1 MKTLLK
7 HLTFT
12 FLLGWLFVTQVWAQS
27 PAAFKYQAVIRDASN
42 APITGQLVSI
52 RISILDGSETGP
64 IVYQEF
70 HQATTSAIGLVAL
83 NIGEGANLSG
93 LFEEIDWKNGD
104 HYLQVE
110 VDQAGGVSYQLLGAS
125 RLLSVPYAIFADKA
139 GSVDLIA
146 GEGILI
152 DGNEI
157 SNAKPSLWQLD
168 SNVVFVDTTQ
178 TVAIGISDSVFT
190 DSTSLVPE
198 DAKLFVNGNIR
209 IADDSALL
217 GVGEIVGSRGINFS
231 ADSDREGDIRLAS
244 NGRVT
249 FEKEVGIT
257 QTFSFID
264 LNIRNQAGNSTVLQV
279 EDTSGR
285 DIFEVGRGRN
295 VGINRIT
302 NNVTLQVRSKDDLG
316 TANSIIANFEK
327 ANGDNVFQVQ
337 NDNDVVVTGDFS
349 VNSGNKNFILDHPL
363 DPANKIL
370 AHNAVESPDHVTYYH
385 GTVQLD
391 GNGQAM
397 VSMPSYFEALNTDF
411 HYQLTCIGGFAPV
424 YVAQEV
430 SNNQFAIAGG
440 QPGMKVSWQISAK
453 RDDPWA
459 HDHPYQAEM
468 DKEPSEKGLY
478 YYPQGYGK
486 DRQFKIGSTSNEEN
500 GIER

>member
-337 NDNDVVVTGDFS
+337 NDNDVVSLETF
-349 VNSGNKNFILDHPL
+349 P
-363 DPANKIL
+363 
-370 AHNAVESPDHVTYYH
+370 
-385 GTVQLD
+385 
-391 GNGQAM
+391 
-397 VSMPSYFEALNTDF
+397 
-411 HYQLTCIGGFAPV
+411 
-424 YVAQEV
+424 
-430 SNNQFAIAGG
+430 
-440 QPGMKVSWQISAK
+440 
-453 RDDPWA
+453 
-459 HDHPYQAEM
+459 
-468 DKEPSEKGLY
+468 
-478 YYPQGYGK
+478 
-486 DRQFKIGSTSNEEN
+486 
-500 GIER
+500 